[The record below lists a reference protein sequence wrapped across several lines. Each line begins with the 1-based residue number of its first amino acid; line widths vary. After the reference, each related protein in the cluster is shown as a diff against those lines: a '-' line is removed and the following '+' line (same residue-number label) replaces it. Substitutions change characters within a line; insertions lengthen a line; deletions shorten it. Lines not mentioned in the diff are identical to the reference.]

1 VQQLHNRRQGSLLGT
16 RPEHLGQGGGEIEK
30 DSSAKMK
37 QRYWTLK
44 VNLGKLLD
52 NALEDKREARN
63 EVMALRTQITDRDS
77 LLRQAETLV
86 SQQNNTIMQQ
96 EAAIGEMR
104 DKLVDQ
110 LQQKGGCMVRN
121 QQAENELLRAFA
133 GRLLQQRNMTLR

>member
-1 VQQLHNRRQGSLLGT
+1 
-16 RPEHLGQGGGEIEK
+16 
-30 DSSAKMK
+30 MK